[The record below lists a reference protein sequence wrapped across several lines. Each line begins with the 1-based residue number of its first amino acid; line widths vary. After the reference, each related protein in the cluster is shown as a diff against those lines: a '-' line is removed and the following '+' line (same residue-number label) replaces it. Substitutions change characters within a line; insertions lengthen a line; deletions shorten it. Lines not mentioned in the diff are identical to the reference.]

1 MNIFIISKLNVLT
14 LFQTFKQMFVLFYS
28 GPLSFYLYL
37 KTGISIVNYFSI
49 KQSRQAI
56 SRIIMLD

>member
-37 KTGISIVNYFSI
+37 KTGISIINYFSI
-49 KQSRQAI
+49 K
-56 SRIIMLD
+56 